1 MMPTRTNARPDG
13 DLRQDIRGPLE
24 AWQEHGAAE
33 LSEVLTGFLADET
46 QPDRP
51 IRIERLKR
59 AVYRLH
65 IGRSGRS
72 LVLKRHTPALA
83 QVDRL
88 LVERWLPAIDFADRC
103 PRLLCSAADR
113 EGSCVWHVYEDLG
126 AARAHASSIGTTW
139 AQVRS
144 PMICPRSSINAP
156 STSGRGSWSAIV
168 KRWNTPAGVFP
179 TIPNSTSS
187 FTPRKSRVTR
197 TASSGLPWRW

>member
-72 LVLKRHTPALA
+72 LLLKRHTPALA
-83 QVDRL
+83 PVDRL
-88 LVERWLPAIDFADRC
+88 PV
-103 PRLLCSAADR
+103 
-113 EGSCVWHVYEDLG
+113 
-126 AARAHASSIGTTW
+126 AR
-139 AQVRS
+139 RS
-144 PMICPRSSINAP
+144 PALAFPAPRPALAP
-156 STSGRGSWSAIV
+156 
-168 KRWNTPAGVFP
+168 PP
-179 TIPNSTSS
+179 
-187 FTPRKSRVTR
+187 
-197 TASSGLPWRW
+197 